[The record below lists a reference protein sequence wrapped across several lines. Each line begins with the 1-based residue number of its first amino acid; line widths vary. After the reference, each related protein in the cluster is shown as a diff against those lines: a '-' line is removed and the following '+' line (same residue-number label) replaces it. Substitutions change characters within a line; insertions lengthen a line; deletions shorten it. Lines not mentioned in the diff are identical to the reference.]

1 MENSKKI
8 SNEIF
13 FYQSTKGAKL
23 VLRIGQRDDD
33 YYVVFFSDSVLPVPP
48 SKIPVYVRN
57 KHRFT
62 CGDFMPHA
70 KAPKYFEASFGRD
83 EKDSYVK
90 FKWRGH
96 YVIME
101 SRDIPWDVTSLRHSA
116 VDVPVG
122 LTECPVPVYEEK
134 VVEEKTVDEKVVESP
149 KEKPMSEKLNTLKD
163 KNIQALKIAAM
174 MEVGHV
180 VIDKVKKELVSAGF
194 NPEFLKGPLGS
205 IAIANVL
212 AYAKESFSL
221 FEDSTTADI
230 ACDCALFAGAQDL
243 IGGLD
248 LRGIGDR
255 VFSNLSIPKV
265 LKGNLNESKPAF
277 KDDVAPP
284 HVSEM

>member
-1 MENSKKI
+1 MEKPKKI

-23 VLRIGQRDDD
+23 VLRVGQSGND
-33 YYVVFFSDSVLPVPP
+33 YYVVFFSDSMLPVPP
-48 SKIPVYVRN
+48 SKIPVYVRD

-62 CGDFMPHA
+62 CGDFMPYE
-70 KAPKYFEASFGRD
+70 KASKYFEALFSRD
-83 EKDSYVK
+83 KKSSYVK

-96 YVIME
+96 YVVMD
-101 SRDIPWDVTSLRHSA
+101 SKDIPWDVTSLRHSA
-116 VDVPVG
+116 IDVPVG
-122 LTECPVPVYEEK
+122 IVECPVLVYEEH
-134 VVEEKTVDEKVVESP
+134 VVESP

-163 KNIQALKIAAM
+163 KNIQALKTAAM

-221 FEDSTTADI
+221 FEDNATADI

-284 HVSEM
+284 HMSDM